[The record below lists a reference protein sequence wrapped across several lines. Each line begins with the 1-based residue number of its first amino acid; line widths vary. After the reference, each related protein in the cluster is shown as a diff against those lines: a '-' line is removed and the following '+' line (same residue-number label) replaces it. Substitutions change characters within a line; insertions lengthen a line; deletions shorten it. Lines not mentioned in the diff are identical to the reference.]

1 MHRLY
6 IQVNFLHYDT
16 LNYLTDHRI
25 EYSRLEARPSYFI
38 IQKEQVIKK
47 PAVCY
52 FKMLDGG

>member
-6 IQVNFLHYDT
+6 IQVNF

-25 EYSRLEARPSYFI
+25 EYSRFEARPSYFI

-52 FKMLDGG
+52 FKMLDSG